1 MTDRDLWDYESVAA
15 NQTDQVCGGTGAAG
29 DYLHAVKVVPATV
42 NAKAV
47 KIKDGSGSA
56 ITVFAGGTNSVL
68 DLLPFDIAL
77 DVPSV
82 SGAWKITTESAVSA
96 LAIGTFT

>member
-1 MTDRDLWDYESVAA
+1 MIDRDLWDYESVAA

-29 DYLHAVKVVPATV
+29 DYLHAVKVIPATTS
-42 NAKAV
+42 AKAV

-56 ITVFAGGTNSVL
+56 ITIFAGGATSLL
-68 DLLPFDIAL
+68 DVLPFDIVL
-77 DVPSV
+77 DLPSV
-82 SGAWKITTESAVSA
+82 SGAWKITTETAVSA